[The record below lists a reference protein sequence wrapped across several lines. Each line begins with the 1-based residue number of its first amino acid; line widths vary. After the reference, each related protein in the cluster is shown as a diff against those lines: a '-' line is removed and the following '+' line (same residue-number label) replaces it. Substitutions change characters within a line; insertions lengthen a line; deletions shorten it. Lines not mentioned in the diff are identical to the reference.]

1 MPDTKWTQELLA
13 AKRQVGDPEGD
24 KVIAAVF
31 AAGDISALDKFMAQL
46 VTNDE
51 LPADAPSEVKAF
63 LQSTSALPPWA
74 DQDKLNVAARLFSV
88 HGLPSL
94 VALVTASL
102 PQCYLMHTGVR
113 ILDLTSQLGVH
124 TNRRLHQT
132 AAMVLAV
139 MAPNG
144 FEPNGTAIR
153 QTQKVR
159 LIHAAIRYRILSAI
173 GAAGV
178 SSTAGTQVPVLMH
191 GASRSVNEII
201 AQHGFDWQIARD
213 GFPINQED
221 QAYTLLTFGHV
232 IPQGLR
238 SLGISLTAAEYDAFL
253 HAWNVSGSILGV
265 DEALMAHNEAEAADL
280 FQRIKAR
287 QAAASPAG
295 TRLTN
300 AVLTWLEQS
309 VLRLRLLRP
318 LAPILLRILNGDDT
332 ARMLGLDVRHHFAV
346 VLLHRVIAAALR
358 SIQSVLRPF
367 ANVWQPMAP
376 IAAWVG
382 RRIIDEVVRLTDSGR
397 MRQVAIPGEWR

>member
-1 MPDTKWTQELLA
+1 MPNTQWTDEFLTSQ
-13 AKRQVGDPEGD
+13 RQVGDPEGD
-24 KVIAAVF
+24 AAIAAVF
-31 AAGDISALDKFMAQL
+31 AARDISALDKFMAQL

-51 LPADAPSEVKAF
+51 LPADTPPEVRAF
-63 LQSTSALPPWA
+63 LQSTSTLPPWA
-74 DQDKLNVAARLFSV
+74 DQERLTVAARVFDV

-94 VALVTASL
+94 VALITASL

-139 MAPNG
+139 MAPGG
-144 FEPNGTAIR
+144 FEPNGAAIR

-173 GAAGV
+173 GARGV

-191 GASRSVNEII
+191 GASRSVNEVI

-238 SLGISLTAAEYDAFL
+238 SLGIALTPEEYNAFL
-253 HAWNVSGSILGV
+253 HAWNVSGFILGV

-280 FQRIKAR
+280 FHRIKAR
-287 QAAASPAG
+287 QAAGSDAG
-295 TRLTN
+295 TRLTD
-300 AVLTWLEQS
+300 AVLLWLEQR

-318 LAPILLRILNGDDT
+318 LAPILLRMLNGDDT
-332 ARMLGLDVRHHFAV
+332 ARMLGLNVRHHSAIV
-346 VLLHRVIAAALR
+346 ALHRVVATALR
-358 SIQSVLRPF
+358 AIQMVMRPF

-376 IAAWVG
+376 IAAWLG
-382 RRIIDEVVRLTDSGR
+382 QKIIDEVVRVTDSGR
-397 MRQVAIPGEWR
+397 MRQVEIPGGWR